1 VCSGKSRLCDGC
13 VTERQRDTASEC
25 DEDTDTDDN
34 GENEHNEHGSPAV
47 SSSIC
52 IPHPAVRD
60 AASARQRSAT
70 ADTASEHDSTLCD
83 DSPTA
88 LSLLCDDSLL
98 APSADA
104 GCVSDTAA
112 GKDAGGDD
120 GVVPGATASS
130 WSMRGTAYSALSWV
144 SGVVSR
150 SFVREQQLSNNDYNH
165 NPGQTTADDS
175 HPSDTNPSPSPSPNP
190 NCSEIAASDT
200 HPNDTSPSPNP
211 NPGYTAASDNHPH
224 DTNPSS
230 NPNFD
235 RSENTA
241 GDSFV
246 HHSSTEQVADNLQAR
261 ADGDDVDV
269 ATDVHVD
276 VQAGNVSDEQAA
288 SVADAATERASSS
301 ARPSEAS
308 SSSVA
313 DAATERAS
321 SSARPSEVSS
331 SPVARPSEA
340 SSSSVADAA
349 SERASSSARPSE
361 ASSSSCSDDVFDVIS
376 AEEVS
381 DSSLYPLPDPRY
393 ILAARRCLPH
403 YCQTVAI
410 F

>member
-47 SSSIC
+47 SSSSIG

-98 APSADA
+98 APSTDA

-150 SFVREQQLSNNDYNH
+150 SFVREQQLSNDDYNH

-190 NCSEIAASDT
+190 NCSEIASSDT

-235 RSENTA
+235 HSENTA

-246 HHSSTEQVADNLQAR
+246 HHSSTEQVADNLQTR

-288 SVADAATERASSS
+288 SVADAA
-301 ARPSEAS
+301 
-308 SSSVA
+308 
-313 DAATERAS
+313 
-321 SSARPSEVSS
+321 
-331 SPVARPSEA
+331 
-340 SSSSVADAA
+340 
-349 SERASSSARPSE
+349 SERASSLARPSE

>member
-1 VCSGKSRLCDGC
+1 M
-13 VTERQRDTASEC
+13 TERQRDTASEC

-47 SSSIC
+47 SSSSIG

-83 DSPTA
+83 DSSTA
-88 LSLLCDDSLL
+88 LSSLCDDSSL
-98 APSADA
+98 APSTDA

-112 GKDAGGDD
+112 GKDAGRDD

-165 NPGQTTADDS
+165 NPGQTTADDTHPNDTNPS
-175 HPSDTNPSPSPSPNP
+175 PSPYPNPGHTTPSDNHPSDTNPSPSFSHNP

-200 HPNDTSPSPNP
+200 HPNDTSPSPSPNP

-246 HHSSTEQVADNLQAR
+246 HHSSTEQVADNLQTR

-301 ARPSEAS
+301 ARLSEA
-308 SSSVA
+308 
-313 DAATERAS
+313 
-321 SSARPSEVSS
+321 SS

-349 SERASSSARPSE
+349 TERASSSARPSE

>member
-1 VCSGKSRLCDGC
+1 M
-13 VTERQRDTASEC
+13 TERQRDTASEC

-47 SSSIC
+47 SSSSSIG
-52 IPHPAVRD
+52 IPLPSVRD

-83 DSPTA
+83 DSSTA
-88 LSLLCDDSLL
+88 LSSLCDDLLL

-165 NPGQTTADDS
+165 DPGQTTADDS

-190 NCSEIAASDT
+190 NCSEIASSDT

-288 SVADAATERASSS
+288 SVADAATEHASSS
-301 ARPSEAS
+301 ARPSEA
-308 SSSVA
+308 
-313 DAATERAS
+313 
-321 SSARPSEVSS
+321 SS

-393 ILAARRCLPH
+393 ILAARPCLPH